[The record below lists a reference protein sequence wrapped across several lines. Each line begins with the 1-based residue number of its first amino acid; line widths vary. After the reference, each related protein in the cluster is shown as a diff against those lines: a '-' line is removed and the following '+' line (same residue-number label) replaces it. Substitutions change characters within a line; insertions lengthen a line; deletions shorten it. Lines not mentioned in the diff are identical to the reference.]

1 MTDRKDATNPVSTFL
16 DALRDLH
23 IRAGQPSTRELAQ
36 VARRDLGSAVP
47 HTNIHDA
54 LTGHRLPRWPV
65 ARVLVILL
73 KGDEEYFHDLW
84 NAAASYI
91 TTPAVLPSTQPDAGT
106 GDKPGEL
113 PPHRSHGTALRAR
126 LVNDYR
132 PDQSENLRRLVH
144 ALTVLDTRDA
154 AALLGTVP
162 IGIAAQALAAL
173 PDEQGQQVA
182 AVLDPA
188 LGIRLV
194 RHLRPLSEE
203 RRRLRRWLS
212 RPEPGPRT
220 SPPPLGRRVPV
231 SALDELANI
240 INTDP
245 HQIRQWTARR

>member
-1 MTDRKDATNPVSTFL
+1 MADSRPSPLRAQAAEGL
-16 DALRDLH
+16 LAALGTLH
-23 IRAGQPSTRELAQ
+23 RQAGSSEARAR
-36 VARRDLGSAVP
+36 
-47 HTNIHDA
+47 
-54 LTGHRLPRWPV
+54 
-65 ARVLVILL
+65 
-73 KGDEEYFHDLW
+73 
-84 NAAASYI
+84 AAAAVGQWL
-91 TTPAVLPSTQPDAGT
+91 TTHDVINRAAGRDDGTTRPASRPAS
-106 GDKPGEL
+106 
-113 PPHRSHGTALRAR
+113 HRPALSNDTLAR

-132 PDQSENLRRLVH
+132 PDHSENLRRLVH

-162 IGIAAQALAAL
+162 VGIAAQALAAL

-212 RPEPGPRT
+212 RLEPGPRT
-220 SPPPLGRRVPV
+220 PPPPPGQRFPV